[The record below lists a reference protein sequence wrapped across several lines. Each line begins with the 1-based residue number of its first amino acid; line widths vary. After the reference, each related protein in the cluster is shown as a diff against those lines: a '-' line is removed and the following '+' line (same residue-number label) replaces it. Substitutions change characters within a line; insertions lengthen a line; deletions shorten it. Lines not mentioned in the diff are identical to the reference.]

1 MVFLLLQLLPPVVD
15 LSQPAMP
22 ADAYLDVV
30 EDVIV
35 VPEVIEE
42 SGPVEYVDEEEEDY
56 DDDHDDGGLGDEE
69 MDELAY
75 EGDPLLHSDY
85 EDGKFM
91 SLACVRL
98 REVIMLRMWCMYFLP
113 CRWI

>member
-1 MVFLLLQLLPPVVD
+1 
-15 LSQPAMP
+15 MP
-22 ADAYLDVV
+22 AEAHLDVV
-30 EDVIV
+30 EDVVV

-56 DDDHDDGGLGDEE
+56 DDDDDDGGLGDEE

-91 SLACVRL
+91 SLAL
-98 REVIMLRMWCMYFLP
+98 WEVIMLRMSCVYFPP